1 MQLSPF
7 YLKRHPEKRT
17 KGDIEEIRRLSVGG
31 LTGVENV
38 FEQNAE
44 SFDNL
49 MTQTSESGGEV
60 EAVAVLQTLESKIKN
75 TPDDVVLVNKRR
87 AQRTA

>member
-1 MQLSPF
+1 MALLVVEASGRHLLYDQYMQLSPF

-17 KGDIEEIRRLSVGG
+17 RGDIEDIRRLSKGG

-38 FEQNAE
+38 FEHNAE

-60 EAVAVLQTLESKIKN
+60 EAVSALQTLQS
-75 TPDDVVLVNKRR
+75 
-87 AQRTA
+87 